1 MSEMSSGPYG
11 DLPHEELILRDYLAA
26 HRTTLANDRTLL
38 AYMRTTLTFLIG
50 GASFIQ
56 FFDALVL
63 RVIGWIFVPAAV
75 VTLLMGFFN
84 YRRMK
89 RSLKQIATADRSH
102 APTPQE

>member
-1 MSEMSSGPYG
+1 MSKDPYG
-11 DLPHEELILRDYLAA
+11 DLSQDELILRDYLAA

-56 FFDALVL
+56 FFDAVVL

-75 VTLLMGFFN
+75 ITLLMGLVN
-84 YRRMK
+84 YHRMR
-89 RSLKQIATADRSH
+89 RSLSKIAGADRSD
-102 APTPQE
+102 APMSQE